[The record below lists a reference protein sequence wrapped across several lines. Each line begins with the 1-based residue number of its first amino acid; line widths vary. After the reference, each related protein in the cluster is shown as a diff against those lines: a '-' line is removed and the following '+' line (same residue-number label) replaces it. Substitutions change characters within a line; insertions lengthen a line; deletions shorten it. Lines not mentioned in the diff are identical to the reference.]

1 MKIAE
6 HVPPVVSPVG
16 SGPEAKIPSR
26 SPTTPP
32 PQETTTKETETADRP
47 AVREA
52 VAALNEQLELEQ
64 RSIRFRIEE
73 DTDELIVTVLDKET
87 GEVVRQIPSEATV
100 RLAAHLDDLNGALVS
115 SYG

>member
-1 MKIAE
+1 MKITDSLPQ
-6 HVPPVVSPVG
+6 VVDPVS
-16 SGPEAKIPSR
+16 SRPEAKPPS
-26 SPTTPP
+26 PPP
-32 PQETTTKETETADRP
+32 PQVTNTMERETAIQPDRP

-52 VAALNEQLELEQ
+52 VVVLNQQLELEQ

-73 DTDELIVTVLDKET
+73 ATNEIIVTVLDEET
-87 GEVVRQIPSEATV
+87 GEVVRQIPPEATV